1 MALGATAAGIVRFV
15 IRQSARLSAVG
26 GAIGLLFAFT
36 VMKILSTFV
45 HLDNVSVVDGGAF
58 ALAIGIVILAVIVA
72 SYAPARRATRTDP
85 AEVLKLQ
92 T

>member
-1 MALGATAAGIVRFV
+1 VRLV
-15 IRQSARLSAVG
+15 IRQSARLAGAG

-45 HLDNVSVVDGGAF
+45 RLDNVSVVDGGAF
-58 ALAIGIVILAVIVA
+58 VAGIALVSIAVALA

-85 AEVLKLQ
+85 AEVLKSQ